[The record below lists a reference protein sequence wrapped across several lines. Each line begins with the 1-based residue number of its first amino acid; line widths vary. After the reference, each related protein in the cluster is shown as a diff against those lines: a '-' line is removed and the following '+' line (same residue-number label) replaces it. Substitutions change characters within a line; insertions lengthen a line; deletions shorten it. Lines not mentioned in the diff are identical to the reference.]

1 MVDSSAAAPAG
12 IAVHLLLSLLLAGVF
27 TVAVWLPFARKLRF
41 VPAMLVAV
49 AALSGVWAIN
59 FFVILPVLNPAFVV
73 LLPYAATLFSKVLFG
88 IAMASGL
95 AYAGGSRSVAPAK
108 QRSEASHSSA
118 NVALARAY
126 VRRSEE
132 QGSRR
137 RRDVTAKANRSSRVC
152 CGSVFRYGVA
162 SSRDARGAC
171 SALRGCPALTDPL
184 RGPSAY
190 APALPRNVA
199 PMWQRG
205 EIRSMTGA

>member
-162 SSRDARGAC
+162 STRELAEPAPPC
-171 SALRGCPALTDPL
+171 AAALCWPIPCGGPRPTL
-184 RGPSAY
+184 RRCLHNKNAILSQLVTHFLVY
-190 APALPRNVA
+190 
-199 PMWQRG
+199 
-205 EIRSMTGA
+205 